1 MPGVGFGLGK
11 ERLLMLMEACGHDF
25 GEAPGP
31 QIFLAWIGDEARE
44 YSVRLLHELRNKG
57 IRADMDTR
65 ERNLKGQM
73 KYANKL
79 GAAFTAVIG
88 GDEVASG
95 EITLKNMETSEQ
107 TKVRREELADV
118 I

>member
-25 GEAPGP
+25 GTAPGP
-31 QIFLAWIGDEARE
+31 QIFLAWIGDEAKL
-44 YSVRLLHELRNKG
+44 YALNLLHELRGKG

-79 GAAFTAVIG
+79 RAEYTAVIG

-95 EITLKNMETSEQ
+95 EITLKNMSTSEQ
-107 TKVRREELADV
+107 TKVRRGDLANAL
-118 I
+118 

>member
-11 ERLLMLMEACGHDF
+11 ERLLLLMEACGHDF
-25 GEAPGP
+25 GGNSGP
-31 QIFLAWIGDEARE
+31 DIFLAWIGDEARE
-44 YSVRLLHELRNKG
+44 YSVKLLHELRSAG
-57 IRADMDTR
+57 IRAETDTR

-79 GAAFTAVIG
+79 GAAYTVVIG
-88 GDEVASG
+88 EDEVASG
-95 EITLKNMETSEQ
+95 ELTLKNMETSEQ
-107 TKVRREELADV
+107 TKVRREELVNA